1 MKVALNKLKTNRNSR
16 KPAKRVG
23 RGNASGK
30 GTYSARGLK
39 GQRSR
44 SGGKKGLKAKG
55 FRQNLLNFPK
65 FKGMKSGRMIN
76 EISLATLNKHFID
89 GDQVTPQT
97 LKEKAI
103 IAKIELGVKIIAT
116 GELTK
121 KLEVSDCRVS
131 AGAQKVIEKL
141 GGKVNLPAV
150 AEKSEKKTVAKK

>member
-1 MKVALNKLKTNRNSR
+1 MKIALNKLKANRDAKKS
-16 KPAKRVG
+16 AKRVG

-65 FKGMKSGRMIN
+65 FKGMKSSRATN
-76 EISLATLNKHFID
+76 EVSLATLNKAFND
-89 GDQVTPQT
+89 GDQVTPQA
-97 LKEKAI
+97 LKEKNI
-103 IAKIELGVKIIAT
+103 IATIKAGVKIIAT

-121 KLEVSDCRVS
+121 KLEVADCKVS
-131 AGAQKVIEKL
+131 AGAQQIIEKN
-141 GGKVNLPAV
+141 GGKVSPVVVL
-150 AEKSEKKTVAKK
+150 EKKDKKETAKK